1 MKKINDNEIE
11 IEVRVTKDELVNERE
26 RIEAVIQSH
35 QDSID
40 ASQNIIDDYN
50 IKLEDINNK
59 LKLLK

>member
-11 IEVRVTKDELVNERE
+11 IEVRVTKDELVNEKE

-35 QDSID
+35 QDNID

-50 IKLEDINNK
+50 IKLEDINIK
-59 LKLLK
+59 LELL